1 MHLSRTTTLTCDGV
15 HLCWSSIDQV
25 GFHAVDYSTDNLE
38 TASKPNL
45 SRKRLH
51 NASGSLSRIVDRSC
65 FLIAQARCPYAT
77 FKVDNESDQSVA
89 AEIAAETDRVRCVRL
104 EKNFDGAGGFRLG
117 IILALLAGAD
127 SIC

>member
-1 MHLSRTTTLTCDGV
+1 
-15 HLCWSSIDQV
+15 
-25 GFHAVDYSTDNLE
+25 
-38 TASKPNL
+38 
-45 SRKRLH
+45 LH
-51 NASGSLSRIVDRSC
+51 NASGSLSRIVDQSR

-104 EKNFDGAGGFRLG
+104 EKNFDGAGGFRLE